1 MPKSVP
7 IFQTF
12 LLQNAKGNFYI
23 LLLYKEFYIM
33 LDIILIHIMG
43 ICMVHINCIVLY
55 FLKLFCSLV
64 RDGNIKRLSFY
75 TLQVTSVF
83 SNFPQP
89 RRLNKMKNDLLELEI
104 QEIYKKPYFDY
115 LSFCFLRLCFQILLL
130 LQKQK

>member
-75 TLQVTSVF
+75 TLQVTSFF